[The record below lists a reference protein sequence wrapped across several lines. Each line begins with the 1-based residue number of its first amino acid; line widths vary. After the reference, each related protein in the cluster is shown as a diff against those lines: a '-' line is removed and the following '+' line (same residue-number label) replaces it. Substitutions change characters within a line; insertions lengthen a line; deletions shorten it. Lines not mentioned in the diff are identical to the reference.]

1 METKGIICYDLVLR
15 PQDIEITTIFDIA
28 RKTNFLFYDSYE
40 FSKYGYNAKP
50 PYLLDGTEMDKLLVD
65 ISTKEGKKIYK
76 EVIKN
81 LTDGK

>member
-1 METKGIICYDLVLR
+1 METKGIICYDLILR
-15 PQDIEITTIFDIA
+15 PKDIEVTTIFDIA
-28 RKTNFLFYDSYE
+28 KKTNYLFYDSFE
-40 FSKYGYNAKP
+40 SNQNGYNTRP

-76 EVIKN
+76 DVIKN